1 MKTLKYIFSIGLLLL
16 VFASC
21 TDDDRSLGYLDDVV
35 APADVTAI
43 LNLSKDNSGL
53 VTITPNATNAVSYI
67 VNYGDGT
74 EELAAIDQ
82 GESTEHIYAEGTY
95 TITIEAIG
103 ISGLKTETTQQLVVS
118 FRAPENLVIT
128 AEIDASN
135 PFKLN
140 VSATADF
147 AASFLVFFDTSIIDE
162 EPTPLML
169 DGTVSFEYPAVG
181 DYTIRVVALSGGSET
196 AEITQVITISSPTDF
211 PIDFE
216 FIDTGALLGFDG
228 GVITV
233 EDNPQVDENNNSA
246 TVAKIV
252 KNAGQVWGGSQIK
265 MSAPIDFSVK
275 KLVTM
280 DVWSPRAGGKL
291 LFKVEDPADP
301 QNIFFESEVT
311 LVGNSDWEKVTFD
324 LSAIDTAQAY
334 QNIVLIFDLGTEGA
348 GGPDWT
354 FYVDNIKQAAPLTG
368 ESATPITFET
378 PYTLRSFD
386 GGDISIVTNPDQDP
400 NNGNTSSTAAKLVKN
415 AGETWGG
422 SVISVAQPF
431 SFVNS
436 TTVTAK
442 VWSPREG
449 LTLTLKFEDDTP
461 FPDTIASAEI
471 VATTTL
477 ANQWEELSFDF
488 TGIDTNIDFTSIV
501 LIMDNGTAGD
511 GTDNYTIYVD
521 DISTRSFLNFEPQQ
535 ALRSFDGGDISIITN
550 PDQDPNNGN
559 TSSMVAKLVKNAG
572 ETWGGSVISVAQPFS
587 FVNSTTVTAKVWSP
601 REGLTL
607 TLKFEDDTPFPDT
620 IASAEIPVATT
631 LANQWEELTFDFTG
645 IDTNIEFT
653 SLVLIM
659 DNGTAGDGSDNYTI
673 YVDDIDI
680 N

>member
-1 MKTLKYIFSIGLLLL
+1 MKTLKYIFSLGLLLL
-16 VFASC
+16 VFAGC
-21 TDDDRSLGYLDDVV
+21 TDDDRSLDYLNEIT
-35 APADVTAI
+35 APADVTVT
-43 LNLSKDNSGL
+43 LNLSQDNSGL
-53 VTITPNATNAVSYI
+53 VTITPNATNASSYH

-74 EELAAIDQ
+74 EELAEVDQ
-82 GESTEHIYAEGTY
+82 GESAEHIYAEGTY
-95 TITIEAIG
+95 TITVEAIG
-103 ISGLKTETTQQLVVS
+103 LTGLKTETTQQLIVS
-118 FRAPENLVIT
+118 FRAPENLVVT

-147 AASFLVFFDTSIIDE
+147 AAAFNVFFDTSIIDE

-181 DYTIRVVALSGGSET
+181 DYTIRVVALSGGAET
-196 AEITQVITISSPTDF
+196 AEINQVITVSSPTDF

-233 EDNPQVDENNNSA
+233 EENPQIDENNNSA

-252 KNAGQVWGGSQIK
+252 KNAGQVWGGNQIK
-265 MSAPIDFSVK
+265 MSAPIDFTAK

-280 DVWSPRAGGKL
+280 DVWSPRSGGKL
-291 LFKVEDPADP
+291 LFKVEDPVDP
-301 QNIFFESEVT
+301 QNIFFETEVT

-324 LSAIDTAQAY
+324 LSAIDTAEAY

-348 GGPDWT
+348 GGSDWT
-354 FYVDNIKQAAPLTG
+354 FYIDNIKQAAPVTG

-386 GGDISIVTNPDQDP
+386 GGDISIITNPDQDP
-400 NNGNTSSTAAKLVKN
+400 NNGNISSTAAKLVKD
-415 AGETWGG
+415 AGQTWGG
-422 SVISVAQPF
+422 SVISVEQPF

-442 VWSPREG
+442 VWSPRVG
-449 LTLTLKFEDDTP
+449 LNLLMKFEDDNATP
-461 FPDTIASAEI
+461 SAEI
-471 VATTTL
+471 TATSTV
-477 ANQWEELSFDF
+477 ANQWEELTFDF
-488 TGIDTNIDFTSIV
+488 PGIDTNLDFTNIV
-501 LIMDNGTAGD
+501 LIMDNGTEGD
-511 GTDNYTIYVD
+511 GSDNFTIYVD
-521 DISTRSFLNFEPQQ
+521 DISSRSFLNFEPQQ

-559 TSSMVAKLVKNAG
+559 TSSMVAKLVKDAG
-572 ETWGGSVISVAQPFS
+572 QTWGGSVITPTQPLS
-587 FVNSTTVTAKVWSP
+587 FVNSTTVTTKVWSP
-601 REGLTL
+601 RVGLNL
-607 TLKFEDDTPFPDT
+607 LLKFEDDNATP
-620 IASAEIPVATT
+620 SAEITATSSI
-631 LANQWEELTFDFTG
+631 ANQWEELTFDFSG
-645 IDTNIEFT
+645 IDLNIEFT
-653 SLVLIM
+653 NIVLIM
-659 DNGTAGDGSDNYTI
+659 DNGTEGDGSDNYTI